1 MVKIRNMGCFKGNEF
16 TLIEFFMLKNCEMRV
31 PFRQRQGRTLIDSVF
46 CRRPSCA
53 ANQDS
58 TLSMKDN
65 DRAGELSCE
74 HEKRVTQRISLNLNS
89 ELCHDENGF
98 QGFAERVPRHDF
110 VSNAEICRNSRP
122 GTVSQRRT
130 QSIPAL
136 SDFSPLFSIV
146 ELFKCFSTSSF
157 PVPCSIFL
165 LRRVKIRIFTL
176 IELLIV
182 ISIIAILAAMLLPV
196 LRQAQQKAYSIS
208 CINKLSQIGKGIAM
222 YSMDFEDW
230 IIPERQAADTAS
242 YWFRILGGA
251 DDGQGYGG
259 LRHFV
264 LANGNADVS
273 KQDSDSFSCPGES
286 LNFGNAKETS
296 YTTTHYIINRCLTGH
311 ALQTDEKYTYARKTV
326 MVKNPSQTLLV
337 GDSGITNGTGCFK
350 IAQFSYR
357 HGKGDP
363 RNRYDG
369 HTIQPTLSGRTNIL
383 HVGGNTSQMT
393 YAELLA
399 LRDKSIPDHGTA
411 SNALWYGFLPNTGRS
426 LK

>member
-1 MVKIRNMGCFKGNEF
+1 MQK
-16 TLIEFFMLKNCEMRV
+16 TL
-31 PFRQRQGRTLIDSVF
+31 
-46 CRRPSCA
+46 RPTGSI
-53 ANQDS
+53 
-58 TLSMKDN
+58 L
-65 DRAGELSCE
+65 
-74 HEKRVTQRISLNLNS
+74 
-89 ELCHDENGF
+89 
-98 QGFAERVPRHDF
+98 
-110 VSNAEICRNSRP
+110 SRP
-122 GTVSQRRT
+122 TSRFWKAVNPR
-130 QSIPAL
+130 PAL
-136 SDFSPLFSIV
+136 FFPSSFNCSLVQLFN
-146 ELFKCFSTSSF
+146 CFSTSSF
-157 PVPCSIFL
+157 RVPCSNVLLSRVKMKIFTLIELLMMKSCKQGVSSRQRQFTPCLVFPFFIQLLNCSNVRLFNCFSTSYFPVLCSRFL
-165 LRRVKIRIFTL
+165 LRRVKIKIFTL

>member
-1 MVKIRNMGCFKGNEF
+1 MLFKRQQNSAIPLAGFRHASRRGTVFGRGCSRSITCRATVHCKPDLASQGGKTRAF
-16 TLIEFFMLKNCEMRV
+16 TLIELLMMKSCKKDV
-31 PFRQRQGRTLIDSVF
+31 SSRQRQFAPCLVF
-46 CRRPSCA
+46 PFFIQLLDC
-53 ANQDS
+53 
-58 TLSMKDN
+58 
-65 DRAGELSCE
+65 
-74 HEKRVTQRISLNLNS
+74 
-89 ELCHDENGF
+89 
-98 QGFAERVPRHDF
+98 
-110 VSNAEICRNSRP
+110 SNVR
-122 GTVSQRRT
+122 
-130 QSIPAL
+130 
-136 SDFSPLFSIV
+136 LFN
-146 ELFKCFSTSSF
+146 CFSTSYF
-157 PVPCSIFL
+157 PVLCSRFL

>member
-1 MVKIRNMGCFKGNEF
+1 MKVKNNFF
-16 TLIEFFMLKNCEMRV
+16 TRIKFFMRKSCKQDV
-31 PFRQRQGRTLIDSVF
+31 SSRQRQFTPCLVF
-46 CRRPSCA
+46 PFFI
-53 ANQDS
+53 Q
-58 TLSMKDN
+58 L
-65 DRAGELSCE
+65 
-74 HEKRVTQRISLNLNS
+74 LN
-89 ELCHDENGF
+89 C
-98 QGFAERVPRHDF
+98 
-110 VSNAEICRNSRP
+110 SNVR
-122 GTVSQRRT
+122 
-130 QSIPAL
+130 
-136 SDFSPLFSIV
+136 LFN
-146 ELFKCFSTSSF
+146 CFSTSYF
-157 PVPCSIFL
+157 PVLCSRFL
-165 LRRVKIRIFTL
+165 LRRVKIKIFTL

-273 KQDSDSFSCPGES
+273 RQNSDSFSCPGEP

>member
-1 MVKIRNMGCFKGNEF
+1 MTERKREEMNSVILTGTAAGTDIERDKRKMRRKFRQKRTFAKADYACF
-16 TLIEFFMLKNCEMRV
+16 TLIELLMMKSCKKNV
-31 PFRQRQGRTLIDSVF
+31 SSRQRQFAPCLVF
-46 CRRPSCA
+46 PFFI
-53 ANQDS
+53 Q
-58 TLSMKDN
+58 L
-65 DRAGELSCE
+65 
-74 HEKRVTQRISLNLNS
+74 LN
-89 ELCHDENGF
+89 C
-98 QGFAERVPRHDF
+98 
-110 VSNAEICRNSRP
+110 SNVR
-122 GTVSQRRT
+122 
-130 QSIPAL
+130 
-136 SDFSPLFSIV
+136 LFN
-146 ELFKCFSTSSF
+146 CFSTSYF
-157 PVPCSIFL
+157 PVLCSRFL
-165 LRRVKIRIFTL
+165 LRRVRIRIFTL

>member
-1 MVKIRNMGCFKGNEF
+1 MKVKNNFF
-16 TLIEFFMLKNCEMRV
+16 TRIKFFMRKSCKQDV
-31 PFRQRQGRTLIDSVF
+31 SSRQRQFTPCLVFPFFIQLLI
-46 CRRPSCA
+46 C
-53 ANQDS
+53 
-58 TLSMKDN
+58 
-65 DRAGELSCE
+65 
-74 HEKRVTQRISLNLNS
+74 
-89 ELCHDENGF
+89 
-98 QGFAERVPRHDF
+98 
-110 VSNAEICRNSRP
+110 SNVR
-122 GTVSQRRT
+122 
-130 QSIPAL
+130 
-136 SDFSPLFSIV
+136 LFN
-146 ELFKCFSTSSF
+146 CFSTSYF
-157 PVPCSIFL
+157 PVLCSRFL
-165 LRRVKIRIFTL
+165 LRRVKTKVFTL

>member
-1 MVKIRNMGCFKGNEF
+1 M
-16 TLIEFFMLKNCEMRV
+16 
-31 PFRQRQGRTLIDSVF
+31 
-46 CRRPSCA
+46 
-53 ANQDS
+53 
-58 TLSMKDN
+58 
-65 DRAGELSCE
+65 
-74 HEKRVTQRISLNLNS
+74 
-89 ELCHDENGF
+89 
-98 QGFAERVPRHDF
+98 
-110 VSNAEICRNSRP
+110 
-122 GTVSQRRT
+122 
-130 QSIPAL
+130 
-136 SDFSPLFSIV
+136 
-146 ELFKCFSTSSF
+146 
-157 PVPCSIFL
+157 
-165 LRRVKIRIFTL
+165 
-176 IELLIV
+176 

-273 KQDSDSFSCPGES
+273 KQNSDSFSCPGES

-326 MVKNPSQTLLV
+326 MVRNPSQTLLV

>member
-1 MVKIRNMGCFKGNEF
+1 
-16 TLIEFFMLKNCEMRV
+16 
-31 PFRQRQGRTLIDSVF
+31 
-46 CRRPSCA
+46 
-53 ANQDS
+53 
-58 TLSMKDN
+58 
-65 DRAGELSCE
+65 
-74 HEKRVTQRISLNLNS
+74 
-89 ELCHDENGF
+89 
-98 QGFAERVPRHDF
+98 
-110 VSNAEICRNSRP
+110 
-122 GTVSQRRT
+122 
-130 QSIPAL
+130 
-136 SDFSPLFSIV
+136 
-146 ELFKCFSTSSF
+146 
-157 PVPCSIFL
+157 
-165 LRRVKIRIFTL
+165 
-176 IELLIV
+176 
-182 ISIIAILAAMLLPV
+182 
-196 LRQAQQKAYSIS
+196 
-208 CINKLSQIGKGIAM
+208 M

-411 SNALWYGFLPNTGRS
+411 SNCRNHCGKYRNRSCLPGQIPISSWCRKIPWNMSRWGGTASTLRYAGKDSPFTPANRGKQPEPIASVMNFRS
-426 LK
+426 ETESCRQDVSLSVPQNSKAAIWRSRIRDMSFHPIMS